1 MKRLNW
7 LMAIA
12 GLVGCLLAFTTVW
25 GAKLYVIFPIKD
37 GLPIGELT
45 YGGYMT
51 IFTKDGY
58 GAFLFTGTKAQMD
71 AIAAHK
77 DAVVIGQKEYVE
89 NAETKKVELTNPTL
103 TKEQAQKISAASI
116 GTAKPVVKEG
126 DDTNKTINAVFKMFH
141 EKFDVSKEY
150 LIDVEEPKEEPIKEE
165 PKEVEVPK

>member
-1 MKRLNW
+1 MKRF
-7 LMAIA
+7 
-12 GLVGCLLAFTTVW
+12 LLAIVAILMIATPLFA
-25 GAKLYVIFPIKD
+25 AKLYVIFPIKD
-37 GLPIGELT
+37 GLPIGDLP

-141 EKFDVSKEY
+141 EKFDVTKEY
-150 LIDVEEPKEEPIKEE
+150 LIDVEEPK
-165 PKEVEVPK
+165 KEVTK